1 MNFIIPITTSTP
13 GQNGFIC
20 FFTYSL
26 TSQII
31 LKKIL
36 ASYHFISKYS
46 ITKGNVAVSYS
57 DRPSWNSLPNVM
69 PVRDGPQKVHGDS
82 GEPVQALGKF

>member
-1 MNFIIPITTSTP
+1 MNFIIPITYFLLQDT
-13 GQNGFIC
+13 IC

-36 ASYHFISKYS
+36 TSYHFISKYS
-46 ITKGNVAVSYS
+46 IFEG
-57 DRPSWNSLPNVM
+57 
-69 PVRDGPQKVHGDS
+69 
-82 GEPVQALGKF
+82 